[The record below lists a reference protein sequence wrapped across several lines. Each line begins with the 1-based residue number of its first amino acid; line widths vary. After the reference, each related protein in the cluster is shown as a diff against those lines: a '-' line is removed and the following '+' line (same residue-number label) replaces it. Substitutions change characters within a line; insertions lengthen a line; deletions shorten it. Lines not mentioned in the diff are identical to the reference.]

1 MTFHEP
7 NFPTCGAMDPFGRFF
22 DLLYSRSPIK
32 QTLKFATEI
41 EEIDVKFLFLV
52 T

>member
-1 MTFHEP
+1 MNQTSQLVVEWIHL
-7 NFPTCGAMDPFGRFF
+7 GRFF
-22 DLLYSRSPIK
+22 DHLYLRSPTK
-32 QTLKFATEI
+32 RTRKFAAEI